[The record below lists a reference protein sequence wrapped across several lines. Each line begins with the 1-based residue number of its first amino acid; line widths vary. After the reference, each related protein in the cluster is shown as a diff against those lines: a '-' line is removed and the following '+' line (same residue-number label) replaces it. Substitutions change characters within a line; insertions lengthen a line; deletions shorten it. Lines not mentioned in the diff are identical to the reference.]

1 MQDPPSPNKPSTNV
15 RSQAE
20 EQARLGNPAAITML
34 PLEDTLRLLHE
45 LHVNRAE
52 LEMQNEQLR
61 STQLALEESH
71 ARYFDLYDLAPVG
84 YVSLNE
90 DGVIVEANL
99 QAALMLGVARSALL
113 GTRLACSVLPED
125 QDAFYHH
132 RRSLAPDGDHQVVA
146 LRLVR
151 KDFGPLWVHLKSV
164 LTTDAAGRLICRTVV
179 SDISQFKEATERVR
193 QGVGELLVQ
202 KERAEAATLIKSQFL
217 STMSHEIR
225 TPMNGICGMTALLS
239 STALTP
245 EQRGYTETI
254 RESADAL
261 LTIIDDILD
270 FSKMEAGKLL
280 LEPVPF
286 DLHSALQGV
295 VDLMAA
301 RAQQRGVELLL
312 WYAPGAHRHFLG
324 DPGRIRQMMLNLVS
338 NAVKFTERGHILVEA
353 EVRQPTDGLA
363 RVRMA
368 VQDTGLGIAADQQR
382 RLFER
387 FQQGDAS
394 TTRRCG
400 GTGLGLAIVKDL
412 AELMGGKVS
421 VTSTP
426 NEGSSFSVEIPLP
439 LDPAAVN
446 LPPAL
451 KLGGSRV
458 LIVDQMQPRRFVL
471 GEHCRSLGLRADKS
485 DSGEEAVEMVR
496 AARDAGEP
504 FRVVC
509 LDSRM
514 PGWDSLETARRLR
527 EAGQPG
533 PLGII
538 LITPM
543 LPDHG
548 GIAESAGGAF
558 DAGVRR
564 PIHEIELL
572 AALQRVIGAPAN
584 AGVTETKVLTPLR
597 PAWNKRILVAEDN
610 PINQRVAVALL
621 TKLGCQVEVAMNGE
635 EARNLAAGPQPY
647 DLIFMDCQMPVMDGF
662 QATREIRRF
671 EEGRLHTPVVAFTA
685 NAMPEDR
692 QFCLDQGMDDYIAKP
707 VSLVALTAVLQR
719 WLGPPA
725 VAA

>member
-1 MQDPPSPNKPSTNV
+1 
-15 RSQAE
+15 
-20 EQARLGNPAAITML
+20 ML

-45 LHVNRAE
+45 LHVHRAE

-84 YVSLNE
+84 YFSLNE
-90 DGVIVEANL
+90 DGLIVEANL
-99 QAALMLGVARSALL
+99 QSALMLGISRSALL
-113 GTRLACSVLPED
+113 GTLLAGSVLPED

-132 RRSLAPDGDHQVVA
+132 RRSLAPDGDHQVVE

-151 KDFGPLWVHLKSV
+151 KDSSPLWVHLKSV
-164 LTTDAAGRLICRTVV
+164 LTGSAAGSLVCRTVV
-179 SDISQFKEATERVR
+179 SDISPFKEAVELVR
-193 QGVGELLVQ
+193 LAAGELRVQ
-202 KERAEAATLIKSQFL
+202 KERAEAATRIKSQFL

-225 TPMNGICGMTALLS
+225 TPMNGISGMTALLS
-239 STALTP
+239 STPLTP
-245 EQRGYTETI
+245 EQKGYTETI

-280 LEPVPF
+280 LEPVSF

-301 RAQQRGVELLL
+301 KAQQKGVDLML
-312 WYAPGAHRHFLG
+312 WYAPGARRHFLG
-324 DPGRIRQMMLNLVS
+324 DPGRIRQTMLNLVS
-338 NAVKFTERGHILVEA
+338 NAVKFTDRGHILVEA
-353 EVRQPTDGLA
+353 HARQSPGGLTLVRI
-363 RVRMA
+363 A
-368 VQDTGLGIAADQQR
+368 VQDTGLGIAPDQQD

-394 TTRRCG
+394 TTRRFG

-412 AELMGGKVS
+412 VELMGGTVS

-426 NEGSSFSVEIPLP
+426 NEGSCFCVEIPLP
-439 LDPAAVN
+439 LDPAAAQVD

-451 KLGGSRV
+451 RLGDSRA
-458 LIVDQMQPRRFVL
+458 LIVDPVQLSRFVI
-471 GEHCRSLGLRADKS
+471 GEHCRGLGLRV
-485 DSGEEAVEMVR
+485 EEAASGQEAVDMVR

-504 FRVVC
+504 FGVVC

-514 PGWDSLETARRLR
+514 PGWDSVETARRLR
-527 EAGQPG
+527 EASQPDQ
-533 PLGII
+533 PGII
-538 LITPM
+538 LMTPM
-543 LPDHG
+543 LADHG
-548 GIAESAGGAF
+548 GILRSAAGAF
-558 DAGVRR
+558 DVCVRN
-564 PIHEIELL
+564 PIHEAELL
-572 AALQRVIGAPAN
+572 DALQRVIGAPATR
-584 AGVTETKVLTPLR
+584 ATETKPSPLR
-597 PAWNKRILVAEDN
+597 ATWNKRILVAEDN

-635 EARNLAAGPQPY
+635 EACSLAAGHRPY
-647 DLIFMDCQMPVMDGF
+647 DLIFMDCQMPVMDGY

-685 NAMPEDR
+685 NAMTEDR
-692 QFCLDQGMDDYIAKP
+692 QFCLDQGMDDYITKP
-707 VSLVALTAVLQR
+707 VSLLALNAILQR
-719 WLGPPA
+719 WLGSRQ
-725 VAA
+725 

>member
-1 MQDPPSPNKPSTNV
+1 
-15 RSQAE
+15 
-20 EQARLGNPAAITML
+20 ML

-45 LHVNRAE
+45 LHVHRAE

-99 QAALMLGVARSALL
+99 QAALMLGVNRSALL
-113 GTRLACSVLPED
+113 GARLASSVLPED

-132 RRSLAPDGDHQVVA
+132 RRSLAPDGDHQVVE

-151 KDFGPLWVHLKSV
+151 KDSGPLWVHLKSV
-164 LTTDAAGRLICRTVV
+164 LTKDEAGSLLCRTVV
-179 SDISQFKEATERVR
+179 SDISPFKEATEQVR
-193 QGVGELLVQ
+193 QAAGELLVQ

-301 RAQQRGVELLL
+301 RAQQKGVELML

-324 DPGRIRQMMLNLVS
+324 DRGRIRQMMLNLVS

-368 VQDTGLGIAADQQR
+368 VQDTGLGIAAVQQG

-394 TTRRCG
+394 TTRRFG

-412 AELMGGKVS
+412 AELMGGTVS
-421 VTSTP
+421 VTSTL
-426 NEGSSFSVEIPLP
+426 NEGSHFSVDIPLP
-439 LDPAAVN
+439 LDRAAVN

-451 KLGGSRV
+451 NLGGSRA
-458 LIVDQMQPRRFVL
+458 LIVDQMQLSRFVL
-471 GEHCRSLGLRADKS
+471 GEHCRSLGLRVEVA
-485 DSGEEAVEMVR
+485 DSGEEAVDMVR

-514 PGWDSLETARRLR
+514 PGWDSVETARRLR

-533 PLGII
+533 PPGII

-543 LPDHG
+543 LANHG
-548 GIAESAGGAF
+548 EILRSAAGAF
-558 DAGVRR
+558 DAGVRN
-564 PIHEIELL
+564 PIHEVDLL
-572 AALQRVIGAPAN
+572 DALQRVIGAPA
-584 AGVTETKVLTPLR
+584 ARAPETKPSTLLR
-597 PAWNKRILVAEDN
+597 PTWNKRILVAEDN

-635 EARNLAAGPQPY
+635 EARSLAAGQRPY